1 MRLYISVYSS
11 SSRVTLLIMATFIII
26 VAAVTLYSNSSALGQ
41 TIVGNGTQLW
51 TDKENNVKVQFTY
64 SPQTPIIDKP
74 TLLKFS
80 IQNLQTGTPLKNLI
94 ARVVI
99 VTNSSG
105 QERSFKFTN
114 ITAPNG
120 SFSVNYLFPDT
131 GVYQV
136 ISRTYSKD
144 APTLASFKV
153 LVPFQPL
160 GVINTN
166 NINPLILTA
175 GLVGIAG
182 AIAVVTFFVIMR
194 KRTKNKKVWYKVEHT
209 KLSN

>member
-1 MRLYISVYSS
+1 MVVVVGIMRVYISVYSS
-11 SSRVTLLIMATFIII
+11 SSRVTLLIMATSIII
-26 VAAVTLYSNSSALGQ
+26 VVAAVTLYSNSSALGQ
-41 TIVGNGTQLW
+41 TIAGNGTQLW

-74 TLLKFS
+74 TQLKFS

-166 NINPLILTA
+166 SINPLILTA

-194 KRTKNKKVWYKVEHT
+194 KRTKNKKV
-209 KLSN
+209 

>member
-1 MRLYISVYSS
+1 MVVVVGIMRVYISVYSS
-11 SSRVTLLIMATFIII
+11 ISRVTLLIMATFIII

-41 TIVGNGTQLW
+41 TIAGNGTQLW

-64 SPQTPIIDKP
+64 LPQTPIIDTP
-74 TLLKFS
+74 TQLKFS

-166 NINPLILTA
+166 SINPLILTA

-194 KRTKNKKVWYKVEHT
+194 KRTKNKKV
-209 KLSN
+209 

>member
-1 MRLYISVYSS
+1 MVVAVTIMSLHISVYSS
-11 SSRVTLLIMATFIII
+11 SISFVSLLVVATFVIIATVI
-26 VAAVTLYSNSSALGQ
+26 LYSNSPAFGQ
-41 TIVGNGTQLW
+41 TNSGNGTQLW
-51 TDKENNVKVQFTY
+51 VDRENNVKVQFTY
-64 SPQTPIIDKP
+64 LPQTPIIDTP
-74 TLLKFS
+74 TQLKFN
-80 IQNLQTGTPLKNLI
+80 IQNSQTGTPLRNLV

-136 ISRTYSKD
+136 ISRIYSKD
-144 APTLASFKV
+144 ASILASFKV
-153 LVPFQPL
+153 PVPIQPF

-166 NINPLILTA
+166 NINPLILPA
-175 GLVGIAG
+175 GLVGIVG
-182 AIAVVTFFVIMR
+182 AIVVVSFLIIMR
-194 KRTKNKKVWYKVEHT
+194 KRKKIKSMT
-209 KLSN
+209 

>member
-1 MRLYISVYSS
+1 MVVAVTIMSLHISVYSS
-11 SSRVTLLIMATFIII
+11 SISFLSLLVGATFVIIATVI
-26 VAAVTLYSNSSALGQ
+26 LYSNSPAFGQ
-41 TIVGNGTQLW
+41 TNTGNGTQLW
-51 TDKENNVKVQFTY
+51 VDRENNVKVQFTY
-64 SPQTPIIDKP
+64 LPQTPIIDTP
-74 TLLKFS
+74 TQLKFN
-80 IQNLQTGTPLKNLI
+80 IQNSQTGTPLRNLV

-99 VTNSSG
+99 VTNSGG

-136 ISRTYSKD
+136 ISRIYSKD
-144 APTLASFKV
+144 ASILASFKV
-153 LVPFQPL
+153 PVPIQPF

-166 NINPLILTA
+166 NINPLILPA

-182 AIAVVTFFVIMR
+182 AIAVISFLIMIR
-194 KRTKNKKVWYKVEHT
+194 KRKEIKKV
-209 KLSN
+209 

>member
-1 MRLYISVYSS
+1 MVVVVGIMRVYISVYSS
-11 SSRVTLLIMATFIII
+11 SSRVTLLIMATSIII
-26 VAAVTLYSNSSALGQ
+26 VVAAAVTLYSNSSALGQ
-41 TIVGNGTQLW
+41 TIAGNGTQLW

-64 SPQTPIIDKP
+64 LPQTPIIDTP
-74 TLLKFS
+74 TQLKFN
-80 IQNLQTGTPLKNLI
+80 IQNSQTGTPLRNLV

-136 ISRTYSKD
+136 ISRIYSKD
-144 APTLASFKV
+144 ASILASFKV
-153 LVPFQPL
+153 PVPIQPF

-166 NINPLILTA
+166 NINPLIFPA
-175 GLVGIAG
+175 GLVGIVG
-182 AIAVVTFFVIMR
+182 AIVVVSFLIIMR
-194 KRTKNKKVWYKVEHT
+194 KRKKIKGMT
-209 KLSN
+209 

>member
-1 MRLYISVYSS
+1 MVVVVGIMRLYISVCSS
-11 SSRVTLLIMATFIII
+11 SSRVTLLIIATSIII

-41 TIVGNGTQLW
+41 TIAGNGTQLW

-74 TLLKFS
+74 TQLKFS

-194 KRTKNKKVWYKVEHT
+194 KRTKNKKV
-209 KLSN
+209 

>member
-1 MRLYISVYSS
+1 MVVAVTIMSLHISVYSS
-11 SSRVTLLIMATFIII
+11 SISFLSLLVVATFVIIATVI
-26 VAAVTLYSNSSALGQ
+26 LYSNSPAFGQ
-41 TIVGNGTQLW
+41 TNTGNGTQLW
-51 TDKENNVKVQFTY
+51 VDRENNVKVQFTY
-64 SPQTPIIDKP
+64 LPQTPIIDTP
-74 TLLKFS
+74 TQLKFN
-80 IQNLQTGTPLKNLI
+80 IQNSQTGTPLRNLV

-99 VTNSSG
+99 VTNSGG

-136 ISRTYSKD
+136 ISRIYSKD
-144 APTLASFKV
+144 ASILASFKV
-153 LVPFQPL
+153 PVPIQPF

-166 NINPLILTA
+166 NINPLILPA

-182 AIAVVTFFVIMR
+182 AIAVISFLIMIR
-194 KRTKNKKVWYKVEHT
+194 KRKEIKKV
-209 KLSN
+209 

>member
-1 MRLYISVYSS
+1 MVAVVTIMSLHISLYSS
-11 SSRVTLLIMATFIII
+11 SILFVSLLVVATFVIIATVI
-26 VAAVTLYSNSSALGQ
+26 LYSNSPAFGQ
-41 TIVGNGTQLW
+41 TNSGNGTQLW
-51 TDKENNVKVQFTY
+51 VDRENNVKVQFTY
-64 SPQTPIIDKP
+64 LPQTPIIDTP
-74 TLLKFS
+74 TQLKFN
-80 IQNLQTGTPLKNLI
+80 IQNSQTGTPLRNLV

-136 ISRTYSKD
+136 ISRIYSKD
-144 APTLASFKV
+144 ASILASFKV
-153 LVPFQPL
+153 LVPIQPF

-166 NINPLILTA
+166 NINPLILPA
-175 GLVGIAG
+175 GLVGIVG
-182 AIAVVTFFVIMR
+182 AIVVVSFLIMIR
-194 KRTKNKKVWYKVEHT
+194 KRKKIKKV
-209 KLSN
+209 

>member
-1 MRLYISVYSS
+1 MVVAVTIMSLHISVYSS
-11 SSRVTLLIMATFIII
+11 SISFVSLLVVATFVIIASVI
-26 VAAVTLYSNSSALGQ
+26 LYSNSPAFGQ
-41 TIVGNGTQLW
+41 TNSGNGTQLW
-51 TDKENNVKVQFTY
+51 VDRENNVKVQFTY
-64 SPQTPIIDKP
+64 LPQTPIIDTP
-74 TLLKFS
+74 TQLKFN
-80 IQNLQTGTPLKNLI
+80 IQNSQTGTPLRNLV

-136 ISRTYSKD
+136 ISRIYSKD
-144 APTLASFKV
+144 ASILASFKV
-153 LVPFQPL
+153 LVPIQPF

-166 NINPLILTA
+166 NINPLILPA
-175 GLVGIAG
+175 GLVGIVG
-182 AIAVVTFFVIMR
+182 AIVVVSFLIMIR
-194 KRTKNKKVWYKVEHT
+194 KRKKIKKV
-209 KLSN
+209 

>member
-1 MRLYISVYSS
+1 MVVAVAIMSLHISVYSS
-11 SSRVTLLIMATFIII
+11 ISFVSLLVVATFVIIATVI
-26 VAAVTLYSNSSALGQ
+26 LYSNTDALGQ
-41 TIVGNGTQLW
+41 TTSGNGTQLW
-51 TDKENNVKVQFTY
+51 VDRENNVKVQFTY
-64 SPQTPIIDKP
+64 LPQTPIIDTP
-74 TLLKFS
+74 TQLKFN
-80 IQNLQTGTPLKNLI
+80 IQNSQTGIPLRNLV

-136 ISRTYSKD
+136 IPRIYSKD
-144 APTLASFKV
+144 ASILASFKV
-153 LVPFQPL
+153 LVPIQPF

-166 NINPLILTA
+166 NINPLILPA
-175 GLVGIAG
+175 GLVGIVG
-182 AIAVVTFFVIMR
+182 AIFVVSFLIIIR
-194 KRTKNKKVWYKVEHT
+194 KRKKIKKV
-209 KLSN
+209 

>member
-1 MRLYISVYSS
+1 MVVVVGIMRLYISVYSS

-194 KRTKNKKVWYKVEHT
+194 KRTKNKKV
-209 KLSN
+209 